1 LEHITNPD
9 DIKELKLE
17 QLKQLADETRAYLI
31 NVISETGGH
40 LASNLGVV
48 ELTIALHYVFNSPK
62 DKIIW
67 DVGHQS
73 YIHKLITGRKV
84 RFDTL
89 RTLGGISGFPKTQ
102 ESEYDAFNTGH
113 SSTSISAALGFAK
126 ARDLKKEDYS
136 VISVT
141 GDGALTGGMSFEALN
156 DAGRSLNNL
165 IVVLNDNEFSISK
178 NVGGLSKYLSQ
189 IRSEPAY
196 FKVKEVL
203 EKAFVRIPGIGTGLV
218 EGLDRIKGSVKYLIM
233 QRTFFEDLGF
243 KYFGPID
250 GHDLNELIRILS
262 KAKFIKGP
270 LLIHVHTQKGKGYKP
285 AEDNPD
291 AFHCV
296 SSFDIKTGIIHN
308 HTGEIYSDVF
318 GKEILRLAE
327 EKSELVAITAAM
339 RDGTG
344 LIEFSKKYPKRF
356 FDVGIAEQ
364 HAVTF
369 AAGMAKGGLI
379 PVFSVYSSFLQRA
392 YDQIIHDVAMQN
404 LHVVLAIDRAGVVGE
419 DGETHQG
426 IYDLSFLTHIPNMS
440 VLSPCDYT
448 ELEEMLRYAVM
459 EHNGPVA
466 IRYPKG
472 NGTVL
477 LAQTREPIRF
487 HEGIKL
493 CTGIDITIIA
503 AGRMVEVSLQV
514 AAALRSK
521 GIYADVINVRFI
533 KPLDE
538 QLIIESVMKTKK
550 AITIEDNSIV
560 SGLGSS
566 VMQMLNSHGLKIE
579 LKMFG
584 FPDQF
589 IGQGKQ
595 IELFK
600 LYKLDADSIFR
611 EIIVFLS
618 KGK

>member
-1 LEHITNPD
+1 MEHITNPD